1 VGRFVDIVKDAWLR
15 LFGSWRGFFEY
26 VIFLGVSVAGV
37 ANASWLWPVVGAMA
51 LLLIGWE
58 RYSELFAK
66 AGKVDAGYRE
76 LAQLA
81 HSHGHVGLGFALY
94 LRARTLAIVLGAKL
108 GHDAL
113 FLIGAFICGHVA
125 RWLWFG

>member
-37 ANASWLWPVVGAMA
+37 FNASWLWPVVGAMA
-51 LLLIGWE
+51 LLLIRWE

-66 AGKVDAGYRE
+66 AGKIDADYRE

-81 HSHGHVGLGFALY
+81 HRHGHIGMGVGLY
-94 LRARTLAIVLGAKL
+94 LKARTLLFVLGAKL

-113 FLIGAFICGHVA
+113 FLVATFAIGHVV
-125 RWLWFG
+125 RWIWL

>member
-66 AGKVDAGYRE
+66 AGKIDADDRE
-76 LAQLA
+76 LA
-81 HSHGHVGLGFALY
+81 HRHGHIGMGVGLCLK
-94 LRARTLAIVLGAKL
+94 ARTLAIVLGAEL

-113 FLIGAFICGHVA
+113 FLVGAFIFGHVA
-125 RWLWFG
+125 RWFWFG